1 MNSAAHEGWQQG
13 TFEWCREA
21 LQGRADVAALQL
33 ALAQQHAANLALV
46 AALRACVVHLEQVQ
60 APVPAQARDT
70 LAQAQVNTPSPAGHR
85 YRHENT

>member
-1 MNSAAHEGWQQG
+1 MNSAAHDWWQQG

-33 ALAQQHAANLALV
+33 ALAQQHAANLDLV
-46 AALRACVVHLEQVQ
+46 AALRACVVQLEQMQ

-70 LAQAQVNTPSPAGHR
+70 LGRAQLGTTALVGLR
-85 YRHENT
+85 